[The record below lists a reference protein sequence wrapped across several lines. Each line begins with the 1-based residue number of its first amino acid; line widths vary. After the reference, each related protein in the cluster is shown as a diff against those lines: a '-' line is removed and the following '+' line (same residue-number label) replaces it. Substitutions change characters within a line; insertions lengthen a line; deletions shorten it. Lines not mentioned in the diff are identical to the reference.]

1 MYTAKQTKID
11 VSGGQSRS
19 LKRRLDQRNRA
30 VGNRSK
36 WHFPLPYGP
45 YLQPKTPNLPDTLIF
60 SDNAQIAARLSSLL
74 ASPQTYVAVIDAPRL
89 WRPDRDA
96 EVIRRINAA
105 ACLQPK
111 RILLA
116 GLDDAS
122 ASALEAK
129 LPRSRTLRIVGNAD
143 LADFNSRRNKF
154 FGELVWGHDNI
165 GIGLLQALARG
176 KPSLLKTDRP
186 PKSCM
191 CRRKLLTL
199 LFAS

>member
-1 MYTAKQTKID
+1 
-11 VSGGQSRS
+11 
-19 LKRRLDQRNRA
+19 
-30 VGNRSK
+30 
-36 WHFPLPYGP
+36 
-45 YLQPKTPNLPDTLIF
+45 LQPKTPNLPDTLIF

-74 ASPQTYVAVIDAPRL
+74 ASPQTYVAVIDAPRP